1 MKAFFTPA
9 FAILGRIGA
18 AGAMSSIAALF
29 LVAPAA
35 LYFGGSAGALSGAV
49 ALAALAAALYLCAAY
64 AAWTRIAMA
73 RLSNA
78 AERIASGD
86 LSFRLSRS
94 ASETEVTDAGRAW
107 GSMGRLSANLGGIVT
122 QVRSS
127 ADAIA
132 HGARE
137 IASGFADLSN
147 RTERQAST
155 LEETA
160 SGMEQMAATVKQNA
174 DNCRRA
180 SELAKDAKRI
190 AEQSA
195 ENMQAFHETMRGIE
209 KSSKSVAD
217 IVGVIEGIAFQTNI
231 LALNAAVEAARA
243 GEQGRGF
250 AVVATEVRS
259 LAQRSAAA
267 AKEIKALIEES
278 AASVGAGAR
287 QANDAGETI
296 GKAVKS
302 AKKAAQVIGEIAAA
316 SAEQSTGIEEINR
329 AITELEGVTQ
339 QNSAL
344 VEQTSAAAL
353 SFESEAARLI
363 DIVDTIKL
371 DRGEAREK
379 AVTMV
384 KRAVAHLQRVG
395 PARALADFSD
405 ANGGFVE
412 GDLYL
417 VVLDTRGVV
426 RANGGNRAL
435 IGKNDWD
442 VTDADGK
449 KQTQEMI
456 QTGRERGM
464 GWVDYRWPNPKK
476 GGKVE
481 RKSTYC
487 ELVGDLVVGC
497 GVYREDARPELRSST
512 AQTAAV
518 SALAK
523 PRAIARR

>member
-1 MKAFFTPA
+1 MKAFLAPA
-9 FAILGRIGA
+9 FAILGRIRVGA
-18 AGAMSSIAALF
+18 AMALIAVLF
-29 LVAPAA
+29 LVPPAV
-35 LYFGGSAGALSGAV
+35 LYFLGSADALARAV
-49 ALAALAAALYLCAAY
+49 ALVALAAALYLCAAH
-64 AAWTRIAMA
+64 AAWTSIGMA
-73 RLSNA
+73 RLSGA
-78 AERIASGD
+78 AGRIASGD
-86 LSFRLSRS
+86 LSFRLSGKGGDDER
-94 ASETEVTDAGRAW
+94 TDAGRLW
-107 GSMGRLSANLGGIVT
+107 NSMNQLSANLGGIVT
-122 QVRSS
+122 QVRTS
-127 ADAIA
+127 ADVIA

-137 IASGFADLSN
+137 ISAGFTNLSD

-160 SGMEQMAATVKQNA
+160 GGMEQMAATVRQNA
-174 DNCRRA
+174 DNCSRA
-180 SELAKDAKRI
+180 SELAKEAKRI

-195 ENMQAFHETMRGIE
+195 VNMQAFHETMQRIE

-287 QANDAGETI
+287 QANEAGETI

-302 AKKAAQVIGEIAAA
+302 AKKAAQVIGEIATA
-316 SAEQSTGIEEINR
+316 SAEQRAGIEEINR

-353 SFESEAARLI
+353 SFEGEAARLI
-363 DIVDTIKL
+363 GIVDAIKL
-371 DRGEAREK
+371 DRGESREK
-379 AVTMV
+379 AVAMV
-384 KRAVAHLQRVG
+384 KRAAAYLQQHG

-405 ANGGFVE
+405 PQGGFVE
-412 GDLYL
+412 GDFYI

-426 RANGGNRAL
+426 RANGANQAIVGND
-435 IGKNDWD
+435 DWNA
-442 VTDADGK
+442 VDADGK
-449 KQTQEMI
+449 KHTQELI
-456 QTGRERGM
+456 ATARERGL

-481 RKSTYC
+481 MKSTYC
-487 ELVGDLVVGC
+487 ELAGDLVVGC
-497 GVYREDARPELRSST
+497 GVYREDARSST

>member
-1 MKAFFTPA
+1 MI
-9 FAILGRIGA
+9 FAPGIAVLGRMGMGA
-18 AGAMSSIAALF
+18 TMGLISALYLVPPVALLYLDRAGAWAGT
-29 LVAPAA
+29 VAVV
-35 LYFGGSAGALSGAV
+35 S
-49 ALAALAAALYLCAAY
+49 LAAALYFCAAH
-64 AAWTRIAMA
+64 AIGTRIGMA

-86 LSFRLSRS
+86 LSFRLARN
-94 ASETEVTDAGRAW
+94 AGAAEGTDAGRLW
-107 GSMGRLSANLGGIVT
+107 SSIGKLNANLGGIVT
-122 QVRSS
+122 QVRAS
-127 ADAIA
+127 AEVIA
-132 HGARE
+132 HGSRE
-137 IASGFADLSN
+137 IASGFGDLSG

-160 SGMEQMAATVKQNA
+160 GGMEQMAATVKQNA

-180 SELAKDAKRI
+180 SELAKEAKRI

-195 ENMQAFHETMRGIE
+195 ENMQAFHETMQRIE
-209 KSSKSVAD
+209 KASKSVSD
-217 IVGVIEGIAFQTNI
+217 IIGVIEGIAFQTNI

-287 QANDAGETI
+287 QVSEASETI
-296 GKAVKS
+296 GKAVES
-302 AKKAAQVIGEIAAA
+302 AKQAAQVIGEIAAA
-316 SAEQSTGIEEINR
+316 STEQSTGIEEIDR

-353 SFESEAARLI
+353 SFEGEAARLI
-363 DIVDTIKL
+363 GIVDSIKL
-371 DRGEAREK
+371 DSGESREK
-379 AVTMV
+379 AVAMV
-384 KRAVAHLQRVG
+384 KRAVVYLQKHG
-395 PARALADFSD
+395 PARALAEFSNPRG
-405 ANGGFVE
+405 AFVE
-412 GDLYL
+412 GDFYI

-426 RANGGNRAL
+426 RANGANQAIVGQDHWESA
-435 IGKNDWD
+435 
-442 VTDADGK
+442 DADGMK
-449 KQTQEMI
+449 HTQGLI
-456 QTGRERGM
+456 AVARERGL

-481 RKSTYC
+481 MKSTYC
-487 ELVGDLVVGC
+487 ELEGDLVVGC
-497 GVYREDARPELRSST
+497 GVYREDARPDVRSST

-518 SALAK
+518 SARAK